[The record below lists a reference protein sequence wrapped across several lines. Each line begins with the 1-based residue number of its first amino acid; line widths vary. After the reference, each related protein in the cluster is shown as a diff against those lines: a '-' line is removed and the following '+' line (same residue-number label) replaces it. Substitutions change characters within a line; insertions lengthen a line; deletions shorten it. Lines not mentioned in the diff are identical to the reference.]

1 MCWSYPENNEIK
13 DSLILKREI
22 IITSDGSTTIQIP
35 QWDEQYHSKFGAI
48 QESYHV
54 FIKNG
59 LDLFETG
66 SEISILEIGFGTGLN
81 CFITFLEGRN
91 NDLKIDYTGVEA
103 YPVKQ
108 DEVDRLNYV
117 VELKAI
123 SDRKIF
129 NDMHLFSWNKRHA
142 LSTSFVLFKKKEFF
156 ENIKDTNKY
165 NLIYFDAFGA
175 QVQPELWTVG
185 IFKKMYQALKQKG
198 ILVTYS
204 SKGSVRR
211 AMQEA
216 GFEVERLPGPPGK
229 RHMLCAAKY

>member
-1 MCWSYPENNEIK
+1 VCWSYPENKEII

-22 IITSDGSTTIQIP
+22 IITSDGSTTIHLP

-59 LDLFETG
+59 LDLFEEG

-91 NDLKIDYTGVEA
+91 NNLKIDYTGVEA

-129 NDMHLFSWNKRHA
+129 NDMHLFSWNKRNA
-142 LSTSFVLFKKKEFF
+142 LSSSFILLKKKDFF
-156 ENIKDTNKY
+156 ENIKDTNRY

-175 QVQPELWTVG
+175 QVQPELWTAG
-185 IFKKMYQALKQKG
+185 IFKKMYQALKPNG

-216 GFEVERLPGPPGK
+216 GFEVEKLSGPPGK
-229 RHMLCAAKY
+229 RHMLRAVKY

>member
-1 MCWSYPENNEIK
+1 
-13 DSLILKREI
+13 
-22 IITSDGSTTIQIP
+22 
-35 QWDEQYHSKFGAI
+35 
-48 QESYHV
+48 
-54 FIKNG
+54 
-59 LDLFETG
+59 
-66 SEISILEIGFGTGLN
+66 LEIGFGTGLN

-91 NDLKIDYTGVEA
+91 NDLKIDYKGVEA

-129 NDMHLFSWNKRHA
+129 NEMHLFSWNKRNA
-142 LSTSFVLFKKKEFF
+142 LSSSFILLKKKEFF
-156 ENIKDTNKY
+156 ENIKDTNRY

-175 QVQPELWTVG
+175 QVQPELWTAG
-185 IFKKMYQALKQKG
+185 IFKKMYQALKLNG

-216 GFEVERLPGPPGK
+216 GFEVEKLSGPPGK
-229 RHMLCAAKY
+229 RHMLRAVKY

>member
-1 MCWSYPENNEIK
+1 MCWSYPENKEII

-22 IITSDGSTTIQIP
+22 IITSDGSTTIHLP

-103 YPVKQ
+103 NPVKQ

-129 NDMHLFSWNKRHA
+129 NEMHLFSWNKRNA
-142 LSTSFVLFKKKEFF
+142 LSSSFILLKKKEFF
-156 ENIKDTNKY
+156 ENIKDTNRY

-175 QVQPELWTVG
+175 QVQPELWTAG
-185 IFKKMYQALKQKG
+185 IFKKMYQALKLNG

-216 GFEVERLPGPPGK
+216 GFEVEKLSGPPGK
-229 RHMLCAAKY
+229 RHMLRAVKY

>member
-1 MCWSYPENNEIK
+1 MCWSYPENKEII

-129 NDMHLFSWNKRHA
+129 NGMHLFSWNKRYA

-175 QVQPELWTVG
+175 QVQPELWTAG
-185 IFKKMYQALKQKG
+185 IFKKMYLALKPKG

-211 AMQEA
+211 AMQEV
-216 GFEVERLPGPPGK
+216 GFEVEKLPGPPGK
-229 RHMLCAAKY
+229 RHMLRAVKY